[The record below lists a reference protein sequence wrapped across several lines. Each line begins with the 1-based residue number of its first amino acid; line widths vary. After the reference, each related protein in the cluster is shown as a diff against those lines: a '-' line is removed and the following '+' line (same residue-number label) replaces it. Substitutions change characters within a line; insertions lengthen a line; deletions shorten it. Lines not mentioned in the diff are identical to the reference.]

1 MRYIFSSLAVVSTIL
16 LVAAFILGLM
26 IEDAKSL
33 DPAALAQVRNHFLAG
48 VAGLVFGALVHAIVL
63 TYFMGTGRWIEE
75 TSHAYRLDATWRAQN
90 QRLKYRTVGGM
101 MVCLILLILT
111 GAFGAAADPASAVGF
126 QGWFGLSAATIH
138 FLVAATTLCANTVV
152 NFWEF
157 QAIDRNGEIVS
168 AVVDQVRRIR
178 QERGL
183 PV

>member
-1 MRYIFSSLAVVSTIL
+1 VRNIFSSLAVVSTIL

-26 IEDAKSL
+26 IEDAKSP
-33 DPAALAQVRNHFLAG
+33 DPAALAQVRNHFLTGA
-48 VAGLVFGALVHAIVL
+48 AGLVFGALVHAIVL

-75 TSHAYRLDATWRAQN
+75 TSHAYRLDGTWRAQN
-90 QRLKYRTVGGM
+90 QKLKYRTVGGM

-138 FLVAATTLCANTVV
+138 FIVAVTTLCANAVV

-157 QAIDRNGEIVS
+157 QAIDRNGEIVG

>member
-1 MRYIFSSLAVVSTIL
+1 MRYTFASLAVFSTIL
-16 LVAAFILGLM
+16 MVAAFVLGLM
-26 IEDAKSL
+26 IEDATS
-33 DPAALAQVRNHFLAG
+33 PEPEALAQFRNHFLAG
-48 VAGLVFGALVHAIVL
+48 AAGLVFGALVHALVL

-75 TSHAYRLDATWRAQN
+75 TSQAYRLDASWRAEN
-90 QRLKYRTVGGM
+90 QKLKYRTVGGM
-101 MVCLILLILT
+101 VVCLVLLILT

-138 FLVAATTLCANTVV
+138 FIIAATTLCANAVV

-157 QAIDRNGEIVS
+157 VAIDRNGELVNS
-168 AVVDQVRRIR
+168 VLDQVRRIR